1 MRNANALLFLVLTL
15 TVAGVRAEPTLER
28 IRASGVVRLG
38 FLEAAPPFSSSKN
51 GKSPEGYSIELCN
64 RVVDGIGQQLRL
76 PSLRREW
83 VKVTFQDRLAAGKE
97 GRGGFGFGDPTREPA
112 REG

>member
-28 IRASGVVRLG
+28 IRASGVIRLG

-83 VKVTFQDRLAAGKE
+83 VKVTFQDRLAAVKE
-97 GRGGFGFGDPTREPA
+97 GRVDLD
-112 REG
+112 